1 MRNKVK
7 VIPPFEH
14 FETLRTAAA
23 PPNLKKQGEPL
34 EGVPPTC

>member
-7 VIPPFEH
+7 VIRSFEH
-14 FETLRTAAA
+14 FESLRTAVVT
-23 PPNLKKQGEPL
+23 PNLKKQGEPL